1 MNVEKRERRMNYQ
14 FGHGYKMGRDEREVA
29 KLKAKV
35 DVSPIPDWVSEKI
48 IDRMVKVCMAMK
60 KIREIKFRRNWCHQ
74 IGSIPLK

>member
-35 DVSPIPDWVSEKI
+35 DVSPIPEWISEKI
-48 IDRMVKVCMAMK
+48 IDKMVKVCV
-60 KIREIKFRRNWCHQ
+60 
-74 IGSIPLK
+74 